1 MTYHTFVKK
10 SLKQQDFFL
19 KFCFFFFSTPDIPFF
34 SFPQPNEACEK
45 TIARE
50 IDPGINKPP
59 FPSH

>member
-10 SLKQQDFFL
+10 SLKQED
-19 KFCFFFFSTPDIPFF
+19 KKKKSSVSSFFSTPDIPFF

-50 IDPGINKPP
+50 IDP
-59 FPSH
+59 